1 MLYPWHPHAHLHA
14 STCVPACT
22 SGALGLLGSVF
33 GVKVHF
39 SATVRARLMIL
50 DQHLLVDE
58 TI

>member
-1 MLYPWHPHAHLHA
+1 MLYPWHPHAHPHA
-14 STCVPACT
+14 CVSACT

-39 SATVRARLMIL
+39 SATVRAMLMIL
-50 DQHLLVDE
+50 NQHLLVDE